1 MIVLWVSLAGGAGAI
16 ARYVAD
22 TGIRS
27 RWPVAFPVGTLA
39 INLTGSLLLGV
50 LAGLVMAHGASAD
63 LKTIAGTGFCGGY
76 TTFSAASVETLRLAQ
91 QRRWVACL
99 TYATA
104 SLVVSVAVVALGLW
118 VVGA

>member
-1 MIVLWVSLAGGAGAI
+1 MIIVWVSLAGGAGAI
-16 ARYVAD
+16 ARYAAD
-22 TGIRS
+22 TGIRA

-39 INLTGSLLLGV
+39 INLSGSLLLGI
-50 LAGLVMAHGASAD
+50 LAGLVMAHGASGD

-76 TTFSAASVETLRLAQ
+76 TTFSTASVETLRLGQ

-99 TYATA
+99 AYATV
-104 SLVVSVAVVALGLW
+104 SLVVSVAAAALGLA